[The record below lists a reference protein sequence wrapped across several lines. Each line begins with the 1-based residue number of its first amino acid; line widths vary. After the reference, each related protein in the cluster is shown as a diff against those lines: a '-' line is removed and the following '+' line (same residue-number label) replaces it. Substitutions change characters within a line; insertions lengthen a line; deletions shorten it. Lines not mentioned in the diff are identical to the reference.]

1 MWLQP
6 SISFGSTPWICF
18 ASLTGLLLS
27 NADGQQSRQHCQQ
40 EKTWGPHAR
49 VMASEAMQRLMIL
62 RCLCHRMEDESI
74 QKTLYHI
81 AWNQWHLFQR
91 RQNGEQNAV
100 EQSLGTWIGCFVH
113 WHIVNSILY
122 SEGIRT
128 FKPLCGQ
135 RGPRTLG
142 EMGDSSVS
150 DMTPLSPCRTVPNN
164 KSMHASPHAALTHSL
179 DVTAK
184 VQVLASNS
192 TARSLSWQLA
202 SRRLTEPTLNNTTG
216 WRFLIV
222 WAEHVSKPHWVSLV
236 EASWI

>member
-1 MWLQP
+1 MLCQSHRP
-6 SISFGSTPWICF
+6 SSPQRWWSAKPTALPIRKNLRPACTCHGKW
-18 ASLTGLLLS
+18 S
-27 NADGQQSRQHCQQ
+27 NAA
-40 EKTWGPHAR
+40 T
-49 VMASEAMQRLMIL
+49 
-62 RCLCHRMEDESI
+62 DEFKVSVP
-74 QKTLYHI
+74 
-81 AWNQWHLFQR
+81 
-91 RQNGEQNAV
+91 QNGGWIYPKNTLPYCKKSV
-100 EQSLGTWIGCFVH
+100 TSLPKEAEWRKCRWTVVGNLNRMLRTLAH
-113 WHIVNSILY
+113 RQQYPLQ
-122 SEGIRT
+122 GIRA
-128 FKPLCGQ
+128 FKPLCGR